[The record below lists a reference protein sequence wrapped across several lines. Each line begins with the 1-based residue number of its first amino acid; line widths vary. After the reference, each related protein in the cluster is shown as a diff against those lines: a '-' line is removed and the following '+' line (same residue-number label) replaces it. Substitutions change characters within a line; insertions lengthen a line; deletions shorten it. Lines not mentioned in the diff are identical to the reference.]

1 MSAIGDSS
9 GAPQDAKDSLHD
21 MRLFSRTPGDPYVRA
36 YMISRE
42 YEKKEKQQESLWT
55 ANFDRVES
63 ARVGHSEAANR
74 PSTVWIRPGTVSA
87 GVQVQEAL
95 GFRTTY
101 GSSAGGGHH
110 MYSRTKMREL
120 INHLPNPAVTLT
132 DFAEY
137 ERLQTALDDSH
148 DTSELSFGRD
158 FLGARRIIDPKM
170 TRASSALGPV
180 AEPKWLPFT
189 LGREETNKL
198 RSRPSPLTGRRVAD
212 FAVSASLDPFAVS
225 ASLDPPSTGSEEDV
239 RGPLSLLRSER
250 RLQAALQGTSKS
262 QVSDVDFSNDFAST
276 SRLLDSLLPMYKST
290 TLRGSANV

>member
-1 MSAIGDSS
+1 MSAVGHSS
-9 GAPQDAKDSLHD
+9 GSPQDDKDTLHD
-21 MRLFSRTPGDPYVRA
+21 MRWFSRTPGDPYVRA

-42 YEKKEKQQESLWT
+42 YEKKEQQQESLWT

-63 ARVGHSEAANR
+63 ARAGRSEDGASATLAANR
-74 PSTVWIRPGTVSA
+74 PSAVWTRPGTVSA

-101 GSSAGGGHH
+101 GCSAGGGHH
-110 MYSRTKMREL
+110 MYSRTRMRDL

-132 DFAEY
+132 DITEY
-137 ERLQTALDDSH
+137 EGLQTAFD
-148 DTSELSFGRD
+148 ELSFGRD
-158 FLGARRIIDPKM
+158 FLGARRIIDAKM
-170 TRASSALGPV
+170 TRASTALGPV

-189 LGREETNKL
+189 LGREETNRL

-212 FAVSASLDPFAVS
+212 FAVSASLDPS
-225 ASLDPPSTGSEEDV
+225 APTGSEEDV

-262 QVSDVDFSNDFAST
+262 QVSDVGFSNDFAST
-276 SRLLDSLLPMYKST
+276 SRLLDSLLPMYKAT